1 MVPRH
6 RVKRTGA
13 ALIALF
19 FFTAGTGT
27 LPGQGDDPSEIFLKA
42 YLSAQQG
49 EKLERENRF
58 NTALAKYR
66 FAGSLIETL
75 RRSHP
80 AWQPAI
86 VEYRGRKISEGI
98 LRIQERT
105 TRQNALTASSS
116 PLPEIAPAMPESD
129 GWSEPGPEV
138 VAAQLGE
145 TTAQPSADPAIKEAT
160 KKLRD
165 KVDQLQAALGKA
177 RSELETARIEKETV
191 NTRLKETNAK
201 LENAE
206 HDLEKAKKSEQ
217 QTRDQLAKAE
227 ESLRASQASQ
237 ESSIKEQQQLR
248 AEVAHL
254 KDAVAAADEART
266 TAEKQREDVQA
277 KFADTNKQI
286 TALEHQRD
294 EALAQLK
301 VAKQTEQGVQLL
313 LAEKDDLQQ
322 KLADAEEKVRILSE
336 SDPVKAEKF
345 AEMNQQLAELQQQL
359 AEAQKRN
366 DYLAARAAELDVQ
379 LDDASMDLQAAKLA
393 GANSEESAQLAKENE
408 LLRNIVV
415 RERQEEARRDEA
427 RTLVLAE
434 LNRLKIRSEKL
445 NRQIEFLAQPVT
457 KLSSEELALFRQPV
471 VSVSDQRAGLFKASF
486 VFEKKAAVN
495 SISTAKADANA
506 RAGGESDAS
515 VNSPDS
521 SKTHVSPKIQG
532 LVRAARKNLQQGNY
546 KAAEKQYQQI
556 L

>member
-1 MVPRH
+1 MAPRH

-66 FAGSLIETL
+66 FAGSLIEAL

-116 PLPEIAPAMPESD
+116 PLPEVAPALPESD

-145 TTAQPSADPAIKEAT
+145 TTAQPSPDPAIKEAT

-177 RSELETARIEKETV
+177 RTELETARKEKESI
-191 NTRLKETNAK
+191 NTRLKETNSK
-201 LENAE
+201 
-206 HDLEKAKKSEQ
+206 LEKAENA
-217 QTRDQLAKAE
+217 L
-227 ESLRASQASQ
+227 
-237 ESSIKEQQQLR
+237 
-248 AEVAHL
+248 
-254 KDAVAAADEART
+254 AAADAARL
-266 TAEKQREDVQA
+266 TAEKQRDETQA
-277 KFADTNKQI
+277 KFAAANTQI
-286 TALEHQRD
+286 SAIERQRD

-301 VAKQTEQGVQLL
+301 AAKEIEQSVQLL
-313 LAEKDDLQQ
+313 VTEKDDPQQ
-322 KLADAEEKVRILSE
+322 KLANAEEKVRVLSQ
-336 SDPVKAEKF
+336 SDPNKAGKF
-345 AEMNQQLAELQQQL
+345 AEMSQQLTELQQQL
-359 AEAQKRN
+359 AESQKRN
-366 DYLAARAAELDVQ
+366 DYLAAKAAELDVE
-379 LDDASMDLQAAKLA
+379 LDEASTQLQAAMLT
-393 GANSEESAQLAKENE
+393 GANGEESAKLARENE

-415 RERQEEARRDEA
+415 RERQEEARRDQT
-427 RTLVLAE
+427 RNLVLAE
-434 LNRLKIRSEKL
+434 LDKLKIRSDTL

-471 VSVSDQRAGLFKASF
+471 VSVSDQHAGL
-486 VFEKKAAVN
+486 
-495 SISTAKADANA
+495 
-506 RAGGESDAS
+506 
-515 VNSPDS
+515 
-521 SKTHVSPKIQG
+521 
-532 LVRAARKNLQQGNY
+532 
-546 KAAEKQYQQI
+546 
-556 L
+556 

>member
-19 FFTAGTGT
+19 FFIACTGI

-42 YLSAQQG
+42 YLSAQQA

-86 VEYRGRKISEGI
+86 GEYRGRKISEGI

-116 PLPEIAPAMPESD
+116 PLPEVAPALPESD
-129 GWSEPGPEV
+129 AWSEPGPEV

-145 TTAQPSADPAIKEAT
+145 TIAQPSADPAIKDAT

-177 RSELETARIEKETV
+177 RSELETARKEKETV
-191 NTRLKETNAK
+191 NTRLMGTNSK
-201 LENAE
+201 LEKAQN
-206 HDLEKAKKSEQ
+206 DLEKAKKSGQ
-217 QTRDQLAKAE
+217 QTGDQLAKAE
-227 ESLRASQASQ
+227 ESLRESQASQ
-237 ESSIKEQQQLR
+237 ESSVKEQQQLR
-248 AEVAHL
+248 GEVAHL
-254 KDAVAAADEART
+254 KDALAAADEARL
-266 TAEKQREDVQA
+266 TAEKQREDTQA
-277 KFADTNKQI
+277 KLAAVSEQI
-286 TALEHQRD
+286 TALQHRRD

-301 VAKQTEQGVQLL
+301 VAKETEQGVQLL
-313 LAEKDDLQQ
+313 LAEKDDLQH
-322 KLADAEEKVRILSE
+322 KLANAEEKVRILSE

-393 GANSEESAQLAKENE
+393 GANSEESAQLARENE

-427 RTLVLAE
+427 RNLVLAE
-434 LNRLKIRSEKL
+434 LSRLKIRSEKL
-445 NRQIEFLAQPVT
+445 NRQIEFLAQPVA
-457 KLSSEELALFRQPV
+457 KLSTEELALLRQLV
-471 VSVSDQRAGLFKASF
+471 VSVSDQGDGVCSASF
-486 VFEKKAAVN
+486 AFEKK
-495 SISTAKADANA
+495 
-506 RAGGESDAS
+506 
-515 VNSPDS
+515 SP
-521 SKTHVSPKIQG
+521 
-532 LVRAARKNLQQGNY
+532 L
-546 KAAEKQYQQI
+546 
-556 L
+556 